1 MEVYLNGR
9 WMPYEEA
16 CIPVEDRGFLFADGV
31 YEVIHY
37 YGGHPF
43 ELEGHLD
50 RLEESAR
57 EIRLPEFDRGE
68 IRRVCNESVRRNQLE
83 EAGVY
88 VQLTRG
94 VAPRVHSFPEKAQP
108 TVFVMARPEPPHD
121 PQMYQDGVAC
131 ITLPD
136 RRWSMCHVKSVG
148 LLANVLARQE
158 AIDAGAKD
166 AIFVRDG
173 LVTEASAANV
183 FAVRE
188 GRLYTHPEGPHI
200 LSGITRQVVI
210 EMAREDGMPVVEEAV
225 AADDLPRV
233 DEVFLTSTMSEIVPV
248 VRIDGRPVGAGRP
261 GPVTGR
267 VRELFG
273 ARIERV
279 RAGVASS

>member
-1 MEVYLNGR
+1 
-9 WMPYEEA
+9 
-16 CIPVEDRGFLFADGV
+16 
-31 YEVIHY
+31 
-37 YGGHPF
+37 
-43 ELEGHLD
+43 
-50 RLEESAR
+50 
-57 EIRLPEFDRGE
+57 
-68 IRRVCNESVRRNQLE
+68 
-83 EAGVY
+83 
-88 VQLTRG
+88 
-94 VAPRVHSFPEKAQP
+94 
-108 TVFVMARPEPPHD
+108 
-121 PQMYQDGVAC
+121 
-131 ITLPD
+131 
-136 RRWSMCHVKSVG
+136 
-148 LLANVLARQE
+148 
-158 AIDAGAKD
+158 GAKD

-273 ARIERV
+273 
-279 RAGVASS
+279 